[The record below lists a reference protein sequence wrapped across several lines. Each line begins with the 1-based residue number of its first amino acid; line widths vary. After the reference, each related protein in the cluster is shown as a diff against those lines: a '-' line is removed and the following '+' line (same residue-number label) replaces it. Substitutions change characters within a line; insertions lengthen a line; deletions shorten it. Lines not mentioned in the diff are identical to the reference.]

1 MSHGKPALCKTLPA
15 VTVKGAIKGA
25 MRGAMKG
32 AVQGTVKS
40 AVNSAVKP
48 TRNPLRRLPSPP
60 PAAVS
65 TDTRPDTGSGATRR
79 LPADSRMGPATLA
92 DSTTLYLNDI
102 GKTPL
107 LSSQQECSLARR
119 VVAGDRL
126 AKNRMIEAN
135 LRLVVTIAKRYQNRG
150 LGLLDLIEEGNLGLI
165 RAVEKFNPELGYR
178 FSTYATWWIKQ
189 NIDRALMNQA
199 RTIRLPIHVMKELNT
214 CLKITGELAEEL
226 KRLPTEEEIA
236 ERWRKPVRRIRKL
249 LRHDSRTSSA
259 DITINEGDE
268 LNMLDVL
275 PDQPGSDPAVNLQ
288 EDDMLQHLDGW
299 LDKLTEKQGEILARR
314 FGLRGFESSTLEDV
328 GKAIGLTRE
337 RVRQI
342 QIEALQKLRLMIEQE
357 GLNLEA
363 LAH

>member
-1 MSHGKPALCKTLPA
+1 MSHGKPAIGKTLP
-15 VTVKGAIKGA
+15 VV
-25 MRGAMKG
+25 
-32 AVQGTVKS
+32 S
-40 AVNSAVKP
+40 VKP
-48 TRNPLRRLPSPP
+48 ARTPLRRLLPP
-60 PAAVS
+60 PTQHSAQS
-65 TDTRPDTGSGATRR
+65 EKRGMPPQR
-79 LPADSRMGPATLA
+79 LPPASAASSSTLV

-107 LSSQQECSLARR
+107 LTSDQECALARR
-119 VVAGDRL
+119 VVAGDRQ

-226 KRLPTEEEIA
+226 NRLPTEEEIA

-259 DITINEGDE
+259 DITLNEGVE
-268 LNMLDVL
+268 LSMLEVL
-275 PDQPGSDPAVNLQ
+275 PDKPGSDPAVNLQ
-288 EDDMLQHLDGW
+288 EDDMLQHLDAW
-299 LDKLTEKQGEILARR
+299 LDKLSKKQGEILARR

-342 QIEALQKLRLMIEQE
+342 QIEALQKLRQMIEQE
-357 GLNLEA
+357 GLSLES